1 MTASHAQHSSRYT
14 AEDHATWATLVQ
26 QRFETLHETAAAEVL
41 TGIDVIGLP
50 RDRVPVLSELNAR
63 LAPRTGWQV
72 VPVSGYLNPREFF
85 SFLADRRFPS
95 TTHVRARDQL
105 AYIPSPD
112 IFHDVFGHVPLHAN
126 PTFADMLQ
134 QFGLLGTRA
143 ASNAAMLAVQRLF
156 WFTVEFGLVGTADLP
171 RIYGSGLVSSIAEE
185 RHALGGGCALQPFVL
200 EQVLQQSFE
209 VDAVQ
214 PTLFVLP
221 DFRTLRDAVD
231 HLGNQLP
238 SPESPMVS

>member
-1 MTASHAQHSSRYT
+1 MTAAHAQHPSQYT
-14 AEDHATWATLVQ
+14 ADDHTTWATLVR
-26 QRFETLHETAAAEVL
+26 QRLTTLSHTAAVEVL
-41 TGIDVIGLP
+41 TGIDAIGLSHE
-50 RDRVPVLSELNAR
+50 RVPLLRELNAR

-95 TTHVRARDQL
+95 TTHIRPREQL

-112 IFHDVFGHVPLHAN
+112 IFHDVFGHVPLHAD
-126 PTFADMLQ
+126 PTFAEMLQ

-143 ASNAAMLAVQRLF
+143 MSESAMVAVQRLF
-156 WFTVEFGLVGTADLP
+156 WFTVEFGLVGTTDHP
-171 RIYGSGLVSSIAEE
+171 RLYGSGLVSSMAEE
-185 RHALGGGCALQPFVL
+185 RHALGGGCRLQPFDL
-200 EQVLQQSFE
+200 DRVLQQSFA

-221 DFRTLRDAVD
+221 CFRALRYAVG
-231 HLGNQLP
+231 HLGAQLP
-238 SPESPMVS
+238 SAELPMIS